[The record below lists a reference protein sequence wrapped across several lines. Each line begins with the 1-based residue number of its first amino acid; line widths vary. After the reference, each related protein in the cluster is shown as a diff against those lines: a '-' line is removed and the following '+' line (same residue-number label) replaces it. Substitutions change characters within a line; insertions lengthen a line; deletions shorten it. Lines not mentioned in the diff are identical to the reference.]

1 MKRYQSNAKLIS
13 SPVFSP
19 QREKPRSPRGETITG
34 LRKYGHPC
42 GEHKLRNFKA
52 RYLTMKQTIREY
64 SNLGKIAH
72 LNSTK
77 SK

>member
-1 MKRYQSNAKLIS
+1 MVVLTIDE
-13 SPVFSP
+13 FSEMEFYAP
-19 QREKPRSPRGETITG
+19 Q
-34 LRKYGHPC
+34 PC

-52 RYLTMKQTIREY
+52 RYLTMKHTIREY